1 MQFNPDQ
8 SLQRAGANLGGV
20 EEAADEMAAA
30 YAAAEAKAANFTQ
43 TFGRMVDQMV
53 NDMPASAVLK
63 ADMEATRQKAN
74 RATTADEW
82 REVVG
87 QAATLKK
94 VYDREH
100 EVDQARLAGGRGGRH
115 RERRADV
122 TTAERD
128 N

>member
-1 MQFNPDQ
+1 MQFSSDQ

-43 TFGRMVDQMV
+43 TFGRMVEQMV

-82 REVVG
+82 REVVA

-100 EVDQARLAGGRGGRH
+100 EVDIARARGERGGQL
-115 RERRADV
+115 REVRADV
-122 TTAERD
+122 SAAMRD